1 MGQTTSLTQEGQVTI
16 PEEIRDALGLKPFDT
31 IEIYLE
37 NGEAKLRKAY
47 PSLDELA
54 GSVPGI
60 DVPMEE
66 WSAIIRDEVA
76 EAYARKFLK

>member
-1 MGQTTSLTQEGQVTI
+1 MGQTTSLTRKGQVTI
-16 PEEIRDALGLKPFDT
+16 PKEIRDTLGLKPFDR
-31 IEIYLE
+31 IEFYLE
-37 NGEAKLRKAY
+37 DGEAKLRKAY

-66 WSAIIRDEVA
+66 WSAIIQDEVA
-76 EAYARKFLK
+76 EAYARKFLR